1 MIRYNGNS
9 VNLNNMS
16 LTITGIPPRLLKEK
30 DLVLVSETYKLMTT
44 AQIVMDRGYSEEFAW
59 EIALQVRDIQLKED
73 NMDSDMNLIDKILK
87 ERNYSGIS

>member
-1 MIRYNGNS
+1 MIRYNGNN
-9 VNLNNMS
+9 VDLNNMS
-16 LTITGIPPRLLKEK
+16 LTITGIPPRFLKEK

-59 EIALQVRDIQLKED
+59 EVALQVRDIQLKED

>member
-9 VNLNNMS
+9 VNLDNMS

-59 EIALQVRDIQLKED
+59 EVALQVRDIQLKED

>member
-1 MIRYNGNS
+1 
-9 VNLNNMS
+9 MS

>member
-1 MIRYNGNS
+1 MIRYNGNN
-9 VNLNNMS
+9 VDLNNMS

-59 EIALQVRDIQLKED
+59 EVALQVRDIQLKED

>member
-9 VNLNNMS
+9 VNLDNMS

-59 EIALQVRDIQLKED
+59 EVALQIRDIQLKED
-73 NMDSDMNLIDKILK
+73 NIDSDMNLIDKILK
-87 ERNYSGIS
+87 DRNYSGIS